1 MKKNL
6 FLSALLSATLVLS
19 GCGMMGG
26 GTGSLL
32 GGNGGTLLGGTSDG
46 SNSTLAN
53 AGTGI
58 LGGILSSILG
68 NSTTNANTI
77 AGTWVYSQPKVTFK
91 SESVLAQIGSSVA
104 SSKIE
109 STLDAQL
116 KKLGFQAGKTAIAF
130 DNQGNCQMERGGK
143 TYSGTYTY
151 NKSTGQMTI
160 QGALGVASVSPYV
173 SVVGNEMYMLFEADK
188 LLSVMGTLS
197 SVAKTSTLSSLLSNY
212 NGLQLGWAMQRQ

>member
-6 FLSALLSATLVLS
+6 ILASVLSLSVLLS

-26 GTGSLL
+26 NAGSLQGNNIGGIL
-32 GGNGGTLLGGTSDG
+32 GNAGNA
-46 SNSTLAN
+46 NSTLAN

-91 SESVLAQIGSSVA
+91 SENVLAQIGSSVA

-116 KKLGFQAGKTAIAF
+116 KKLGFQAGKTTLAF
-130 DNQGNCQMERGGK
+130 DNQGNCQMVRGGK
-143 TYSGTYTY
+143 AYNGTYTY
-151 NKSTGQMTI
+151 SQQTGQMTI
-160 QGALGVASVSPYV
+160 QGALGVASVTPYV
-173 SVVGNEMYMLFEADK
+173 TVMGNQMYVLFEADK
-188 LLSVMGTLS
+188 LLSVFGALS
-197 SVAKTSTLSSLLSNY
+197 SVAKTSALSSILSSY
-212 NGLQLGWAMQRQ
+212 NGLQLGWTMVRQ